1 MKRLVTKRM
10 LVVLPV
16 LAAAFA
22 VAGAAQAST
31 IGQLE
36 ALGAA
41 KSYLSSG
48 HFSRAGLI
56 HQLESPYGEDFS
68 HADAVWGV
76 NHAHANW
83 NAEAVQAAK
92 SYLQLGP
99 LLPAAHRPARIPV
112 RRALHARP
120 GCVRREQGVP
130 LGIPSGLSASPLRAV
145 GRRGRFSPLGRLPC
159 HSATALERLEPL
171 RRRVTSRHHQKPSR
185 VQDGSSTA
193 SSVDQIGRNTLACAS
208 VLSPDVILAGRRR

>member
-1 MKRLVTKRM
+1 MKRLATKRM

-31 IGQLE
+31 IGQLQ

-48 HFSRAGLI
+48 GFSRAGLI
-56 HQLESPYGEDFS
+56 GQLTSSYGEGFS
-68 HADAVWGV
+68 RADAVWAV

-92 SYLQLGP
+92 SYIEMGGFSRARLIDQLQSPYGE
-99 LLPAAHRPARIPV
+99 HFT
-112 RRALHARP
+112 HAQA
-120 GCVRREQGVP
+120 VYGV
-130 LGIPSGLSASPLRAV
+130 
-145 GRRGRFSPLGRLPC
+145 
-159 HSATALERLEPL
+159 
-171 RRRVTSRHHQKPSR
+171 
-185 VQDGSSTA
+185 
-193 SSVDQIGRNTLACAS
+193 SVAYR
-208 VLSPDVILAGRRR
+208 